1 MEKVAIYT
9 RDDLT
14 EDYWPRD
21 PKGFSLHSFHC
32 GLNKD
37 LLLKHPDKFQAH
49 GDPYIAVG
57 AVQNI
62 AQKVYTFLSKKDFAF
77 FKGKY
82 YFPIPWNPVH
92 NELNLD
98 YVIDIPQEHLAN
110 IKNGRCKILMIN
122 HMEGWDHE
130 SFFKIIIDYIK
141 ERYDL
146 SYNNFVM
153 MTGNM
158 KEPSYPVKNIYYNW
172 WEQQYLGQ
180 NQNDF
185 NVNYFGR
192 EGLFHLPRKNRQH
205 KFVCLNRRP
214 HKHRIVLASLLSK
227 YKHKGVLT
235 CHKIVDDTTYYWNK
249 NIAEIIEIKDKLPAD
264 TLDKI
269 TELESILPLTFNDGI
284 DANVENPTIDLKV
297 EKFYDSYLH
306 IVTETYLPN
315 DQNFFSE
322 KIFKPMLFMQPFI
335 LIGAH
340 NDLKSLRKLG
350 YKTFDG
356 IIDETY
362 DTIEDEI
369 DRFLAAYKEIE
380 NIINKSDAEL
390 TEMYADCYDILVHN
404 YWHWV
409 YRTNTIHI
417 NLKHDLLEAL

>member
-9 RDDLT
+9 RDDLV

-21 PKGFSLHSFHC
+21 PKGFALHSFHC
-32 GLNKD
+32 GLNKQM
-37 LLLKHPDKFQAH
+37 LLAHPDKFHAH

-62 AQKVYTFLSKKDFAF
+62 AWKVYKFLTKNNFSFY
-77 FKGKY
+77 KGKY

-92 NELNLD
+92 NELDLGD
-98 YVIDIPQEHLAN
+98 VIDIPVEHLEN
-110 IKNGRCKILMIN
+110 VRNGRCKILMIN
-122 HMEGWDHE
+122 HMEGWDHG
-130 SFFKIIIDYIK
+130 SFFKIAIDFIK
-141 ERYDL
+141 QRYNL
-146 SYNNFVM
+146 SYSNFVM
-153 MTGNM
+153 LTGNM
-158 KEPSYPVKNIYYNW
+158 KEPEYGAKNVYYNW

-180 NQNDF
+180 SSF
-185 NVNYFGR
+185 NVNDYGR

-214 HKHRIVLASLLSK
+214 HKHRIILASLLSK
-227 YKHKGVLT
+227 YRHKGVLT
-235 CHKIVDDTTYYWNK
+235 CHKIVDDNTLVWDQ
-249 NIAEIIEIKDKLPAD
+249 NINEIMRYLDKLPDD
-264 TLDKI
+264 TIQKI
-269 TELESILPLTFNDGI
+269 TELENILPLTFNDGI
-284 DANVENPTIDLKV
+284 DANTENPTIDLKV

-322 KIFKPMLFMQPFI
+322 KIFKPIIFMQPFI
-335 LIGAH
+335 LIGAQ
-340 NDLKSLRKLG
+340 NDLKCLRKLG

-369 DRFLAAYKEIE
+369 DRFSAAYKEIE
-380 NIINKSDAEL
+380 NIINKSDKEL
-390 TEMYADCYDILVHN
+390 NQMYFDCYDILVHN

-409 YRTNTIHI
+409 YRTNTMHI
-417 NLKHDLLEAL
+417 DLKNNLLEAL